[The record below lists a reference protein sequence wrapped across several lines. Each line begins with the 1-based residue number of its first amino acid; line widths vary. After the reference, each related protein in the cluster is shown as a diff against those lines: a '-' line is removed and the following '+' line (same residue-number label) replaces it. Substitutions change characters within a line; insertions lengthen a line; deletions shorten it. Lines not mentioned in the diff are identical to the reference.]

1 MALRRQHRRKAG
13 DDLVPISGDHVA
25 AALEWKKLSVNG
37 AAKTLGVRQQ
47 TLDTIV
53 RGRTRRCY
61 QSLREELGRLVDVPA
76 AWLGAEVQLLPSL
89 ESWWADRQADRI
101 FLTQLYGPT
110 AWEPWIPPPRHQL
123 AAQAL
128 GSSIIQAWKRDL
140 EKDSKEAAAALARL
154 ADGKWKDR
162 PWDRVMMHVTQIL
175 TADWWRRAL
184 LEPLP
189 LIIVAGPVGL
199 SDGER
204 SAFKEGIDA
213 QNERRWAEG
222 WDAADK
228 FAAHAAAAWTV
239 VLAPWLTGDQG
250 ADYSALVGA
259 LIGAAGMG
267 PQLVGSTTIS

>member
-1 MALRRQHRRKAG
+1 VALRRQHRRKA
-13 DDLVPISGDHVA
+13 DEELVPISGEHIA
-25 AALEWKKLSVNG
+25 AALESKNFSVNR
-37 AAKTLGVRQQ
+37 AATSVGIRQQ

-61 QSLREELGRLVDVPA
+61 QSLREKLGRLVDVPA
-76 AWLGAEVQLLPSL
+76 EWLGAEIQLLPSL

-101 FLTQLYGPT
+101 FLVQLHGPMV
-110 AWEPWIPPPRHQL
+110 WEPLIPPPRHQL

-128 GSSIIQAWKRDL
+128 CSSITQAWKRDL
-140 EKDSKEAAAALARL
+140 EKGDKEAATALKRL

-162 PWDRVMMHVTQIL
+162 PWDRVMMQVAQIL

-222 WDAADK
+222 WEAAGQ

-239 VLAPWLTGDQG
+239 ALTPWLTGDQR
-250 ADYSALVGA
+250 ANYSGLVGA
-259 LIGAAGMG
+259 LLGAAGMG
-267 PQLVGSTTIS
+267 PHLVGSTTIT

>member
-1 MALRRQHRRKAG
+1 MAPRRQHRRKAG
-13 DDLVPISGDHVA
+13 DDLVPISGEHVA
-25 AALEWKKLSVNG
+25 AALESKNLSVNR
-37 AAKTLGVRQQ
+37 AATTVGVRQQ

-53 RGRTRRCY
+53 RGRTKRCY
-61 QSLREELGRLVDVPA
+61 QSLREKLGKLVDVPA

-89 ESWWADRQADRI
+89 QSWWADRQADRT
-101 FLTQLYGPT
+101 FLTQLYGPMV
-110 AWEPWIPPPRHQL
+110 WEPWIPPPRHQL

-140 EKDSKEAAAALARL
+140 EKDNREAAAALALL

-189 LIIVAGPVGL
+189 FVIVAGPVGL

-228 FAAHAAAAWTV
+228 FAAPAAAAWTV
-239 VLAPWLTGDQG
+239 ALAPWFAGDQK
-250 ADYSALVGA
+250 ANYTALVGA
-259 LIGAAGMG
+259 LIGAAGIG
-267 PQLVGSTTIS
+267 PHLRRSTTIT